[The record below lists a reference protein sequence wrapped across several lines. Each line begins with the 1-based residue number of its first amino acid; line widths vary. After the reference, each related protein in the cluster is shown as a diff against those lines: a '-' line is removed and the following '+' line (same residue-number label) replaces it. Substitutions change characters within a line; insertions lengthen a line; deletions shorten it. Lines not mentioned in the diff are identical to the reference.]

1 MNFDERAAARRRAK
15 KLKYDLKELRKEML
29 SAGGDKPQTGNDLKE
44 LQEVLQLGRTL
55 RMDYA
60 KARTHLSRGRESIAK
75 LLECMAESPVDE
87 VRTSLDALVV
97 DLESVYHDCS
107 IREDDL
113 DYQSTIQSLKQMV
126 EQYAENAKDAKTEAG
141 RAFASIMLRSELENI
156 KAVLDD
162 AAGWQEPDFL
172 ALAYYVLH
180 GNREALGEM
189 ENEQRNVYVLSYFND
204 AFMAGFLERCGRL
217 GVETR
222 LQALIDGYAAE

>member
-60 KARTHLSRGRESIAK
+60 KARTHLSRGRESIVK

-162 AAGWQEPDFL
+162 AQVGRSRTSSRWRIMFCTET
-172 ALAYYVLH
+172 
-180 GNREALGEM
+180 
-189 ENEQRNVYVLSYFND
+189 
-204 AFMAGFLERCGRL
+204 GRL
-217 GVETR
+217 WGKWRMSSGMCMYSLTSTMP
-222 LQALIDGYAAE
+222 LWQAF